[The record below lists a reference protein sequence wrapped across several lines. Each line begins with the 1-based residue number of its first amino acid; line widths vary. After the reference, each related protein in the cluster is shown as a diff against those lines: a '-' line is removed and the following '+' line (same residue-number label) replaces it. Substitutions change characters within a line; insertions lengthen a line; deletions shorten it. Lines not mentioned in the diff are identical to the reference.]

1 MSVDKK
7 DKKFDAH
14 WKSSSY
20 WLIYTWKRNNV
31 SVNPFVL
38 SFVFRPG
45 HAIYCIYTQTHIL
58 LPTHTLLTKTRT
70 NTRTHTHINTKNLL
84 THFLFLFSLSYFYL
98 FLLLAILFFPVKRL
112 FYGDLRVDYS
122 PGQERRRVFICKYIL
137 EKQEGYKAGG

>member
-1 MSVDKK
+1 MTHIGNHHHIDK
-7 DKKFDAH
+7 FIHQRAITCP
-14 WKSSSY
+14 S
-20 WLIYTWKRNNV
+20 IRV
-31 SVNPFVL
+31 RPFVRL
-38 SFVFRPG
+38 STRTS
-45 HAIYCIYTQTHIL
+45 HLRIHTNTHITTY
-58 LPTHTLLTKTRT
+58 THITHK
-70 NTRTHTHINTKNLL
+70 NTHKHTHSHTHINTKNLL